1 MLKASKVGAGTVG
14 RRNVYSKGSDL
25 SDKRA
30 RLLKLQALD
39 YRRTKLLSEVST
51 ISEQMSVLKTKIAE
65 DLASFRW

>member
-1 MLKASKVGAGTVG
+1 MLKASTVGAGTVG

-30 RLLKLQALD
+30 RLLKLQVLD
-39 YRRTKLLSEVST
+39 CRRTKLLSEVST

-65 DLASFRW
+65 DLAFFRR

>member
-1 MLKASKVGAGTVG
+1 MLKASKVGAVG

-65 DLASFRW
+65 DLASFRR

>member
-1 MLKASKVGAGTVG
+1 MLKASKASAGPVG
-14 RRNVYSKGSDL
+14 RRNVYLKGSDL

-39 YRRTKLLSEVST
+39 SRRTKLLSEVST

-65 DLASFRW
+65 DLAFFRR